1 MNSNLTSPSRFHG
14 LICGDLEPGSRNLIT
29 DVSGVSVGHHTVI
42 EGNLRTGF
50 TAVLP
55 HQGNLFREK
64 LPAAVEV
71 INGFGKSAG
80 LMQVEELGTLESPI
94 LLTNTFG
101 VGTGVNAL
109 VRRELAEN
117 PEIDRSAGTVN
128 TLVMECND
136 GYLSDINALALSE
149 DDAFSALK
157 TASVNFGQGSVGA
170 GTGTSCF
177 GFKGGIGSASR
188 VFDLDGSAYTLGALV
203 QSNFGRA
210 GDLVLPDG
218 RRPSPEAARQ
228 TEERGSVIIVLAT
241 DVPLESRQLK
251 RVAKRAAAG
260 LARLG
265 AYYGNG
271 SGDVAL
277 AFSTAQRLAH
287 FQESGFVALDVL
299 KEDRIDVLFKAATE
313 TTQEAV
319 LNSMIASPA
328 MTGRAGNHR
337 PSLADWLASNR

>member
-1 MNSNLTSPSRFHG
+1 MK
-14 LICGDLEPGSRNLIT
+14 PGPRNLIS
-29 DVSGVSVGHHTVI
+29 DVKGVTVGHHTVI
-42 EGNLRTGF
+42 EGDLRTGF
-50 TAVLP
+50 TSIWP
-55 HQGNLFREK
+55 HQNNLFLEK

-109 VRRELAEN
+109 VKRELAEN
-117 PEIDRSAGTVN
+117 PDIDRSAGTVN
-128 TLVMECND
+128 PVVMECND

-149 DDAFSALK
+149 DDAFAALAAAAD
-157 TASVNFGQGSVGA
+157 TFAQGSVGA

-188 VFDLDGSAYTLGALV
+188 TFELDGRTFTLGVLV

-218 RRPSPEAARQ
+218 RMPNPENSRQ
-228 TEERGSVIIVLAT
+228 TEERGSVIIVFAT

-277 AFSTAQRLAH
+277 AFSTAKRLLH
-287 FQESGFVALDVL
+287 FQESNFVSLDVL
-299 KEDRIDVLFKAATE
+299 KEDRIDVLFKAAAE

-328 MTGRAGNHR
+328 MTGRDGNHR
-337 PSLADWLASNR
+337 PSLADWLSRNG